1 MSLKIINIVGARP
14 NFMKIAPLI
23 EAMNR
28 TVDIDQTLVHTGQ
41 HYDENLS
48 KIFFDDLGIPRADIN
63 LGVAPGDRDTQITS
77 IKEKFRPVV
86 EKIKPDLVLVV
97 GDVTSTIACAEV
109 AKEKGI
115 KVAHVEAG
123 LRSFDNSMPEEINR
137 IETDRIADY
146 LYVTEPSG
154 VENLK
159 NEQVEGEVVFAGNV
173 MIDTLLKNLKKAENS
188 NILSNLSLTPQ
199 QYILSTFHRPSNVDS
214 EIALSGLVETIVSM
228 SGRFPTVLPLHPR
241 TRSALEQFDMLEDIS
256 RLTNLRLTEPLG
268 YLDFLWLVMNARV
281 VVTDSG
287 GIQEETTALRIPC
300 ITMREN
306 TERPITLERGTNV
319 LVGHDREKLLFE
331 LDKIGDG
338 SFPEGEVPDLWDGKA
353 AERIVEHLVGR
364 FSSPEKLNG

>member
-1 MSLKIINIVGARP
+1 MPLKIINIVGARP

-23 EAMNR
+23 EAMNSSGQ
-28 TVDIDQTLVHTGQ
+28 IEQTLVHTGQ

-63 LGVAPGDRDTQITS
+63 LGVSPGDRDSQIKD
-77 IKEKFRPVV
+77 IKSKFVPVV
-86 EKIKPDLVLVV
+86 EDIKPDLILVV

-123 LRSFDNSMPEEINR
+123 LRSFDNTMPEEINR
-137 IETDRIADY
+137 IETDKIADF
-146 LYVTEPSG
+146 LYVTEPSAI
-154 VENLK
+154 VNLK
-159 NEQVEGEVVFAGNV
+159 NENVPGEVLFAGNV
-173 MIDTLLKNLKKAENS
+173 MIDTLLKNLKKAEQS
-188 NILSNLSLTPQ
+188 NILSTLSITPQ

-214 EIALSGLVETIVSM
+214 EINLSGLVETLVSM
-228 SGRFPTVLPLHPR
+228 TSRFPTVLPLHPR
-241 TRSALEQFDMLEDIS
+241 TRSSLEKFDMLEDIS
-256 RLTNLRLTEPLG
+256 RLSNLRLTEPLG

-306 TERPITLERGTNV
+306 TERPITLVSGTNV
-319 LVGHDREKLLFE
+319 LVGQDRDKLLFE
-331 LDKIGDG
+331 LDKISDG
-338 SFPEGEVPDLWDGKA
+338 SFPGGQVPELWDGKA
-353 AERIVEHLVGR
+353 AERIVKHLL
-364 FSSPEKLNG
+364 EKLGGSRK